1 MKHEIKVWQSEGRQA
16 FNADKQAYL
25 LELEK
30 AQLEESKAKSEMFNF
45 VSTLRNPFYCTV
57 QKNTT

>member
-1 MKHEIKVWQSEGRQA
+1 MKHEMKVWQSEGRQA
-16 FNADKQAYL
+16 FNADKQAYM

-45 VSTLRNPFYCTV
+45 VSIFPSPLL
-57 QKNTT
+57 